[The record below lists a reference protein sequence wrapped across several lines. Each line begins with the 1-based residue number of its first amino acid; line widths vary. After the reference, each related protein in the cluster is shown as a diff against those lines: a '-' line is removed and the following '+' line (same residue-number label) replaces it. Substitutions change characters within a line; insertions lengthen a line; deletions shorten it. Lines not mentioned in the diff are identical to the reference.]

1 MIDPVCI
8 PSLLNLFVPSV
19 IVEAIKDDSSVT
31 TITAIQ
37 IGPDRFCANHPDC
50 QQPKTLH
57 KTLIVGGIPVELH
70 RAGLWLSHE
79 DRQRQRSTDGKPD
92 L

>member
-8 PSLLNLFVPSV
+8 PSLLSLFVLSV

-31 TITAIQ
+31 AIE

-50 QQPKTLH
+50 HQPETLH

>member
-1 MIDPVCI
+1 MIDPVVI
-8 PSLLNLFVPSV
+8 PSLLGLFVLSV
-19 IVEAIKDDSSVT
+19 IVEAIKDDRQRHHHHRYRDPAGQVLR
-31 TITAIQ
+31 
-37 IGPDRFCANHPDC
+37 GHPDC
-50 QQPKTLH
+50 HQPETLH

-79 DRQRQRSTDGKPD
+79 DRQRERSTDGKPD